1 MKTYSPKASDL
12 RPQWH
17 VLDAA
22 GQTLG
27 RLAVRVAH
35 LLKGKH
41 KPIYSPHMLVGDF
54 VVIINSRRIKVTG
67 NKIKQKIY
75 YHHSLYPGGLK
86 EIPLAV
92 MLAKHPNRVIEHAV
106 KGMLPHNRL
115 GRQMMRRLKTYPDST
130 HPHEA
135 QVTASLK
142 VAEKEEAEGV
152 VWIGLPKL
160 VIRRRPKRKR
170 ATVSTAVADETS
182 QVEETATEEEPT
194 SEVAAA
200 ATVEAAQPEAP
211 PADETT
217 QVEETATEEEPT
229 SEVAA
234 VATVE
239 AAQPETPTADETSQ
253 HEETAADEPSVA
265 EQEAPVDDSPPE
277 TALSPEDSEAEAP
290 LAEGTV
296 QAEEVKGEIKE
307 EAQSG
312 ETSSAPGPPEGSK
325 ASETEEKKE

>member
-12 RPQWH
+12 RPQWQ
-17 VLDAA
+17 VVDAA

-54 VVIINSRRIKVTG
+54 VVVINSKRIRVTG
-67 NKIKQKIY
+67 NKIRQKIY
-75 YHHSLYPGGLK
+75 YRHSLYPGGLK

-115 GRQMMRRLKTYPDST
+115 GRQMLRRLKTYPDST

-152 VWIGLPKL
+152 VWIGLPKP
-160 VIRRRPKRKR
+160 VIRRRPKKKR
-170 ATVSTAVADETS
+170 AMVSMVVADEAR
-182 QVEETATEEEPT
+182 QVEEAAPEEEPT
-194 SEVAAA
+194 TGVAAA
-200 ATVEAAQPEAP
+200 AMAEAAQPEAP
-211 PADETT
+211 PADEAP
-217 QVEETATEEEPT
+217 QVEEAAT
-229 SEVAA
+229 
-234 VATVE
+234 
-239 AAQPETPTADETSQ
+239 
-253 HEETAADEPSVA
+253 DEPPGA
-265 EQEAPVDDSPPE
+265 EQVAPAGESPPE
-277 TALSPEDSEAEAP
+277 TAPSPGDSGPEAP
-290 LAEGTV
+290 LGEGTV
-296 QAEEVKGEIKE
+296 QAEEVKNEKKE
-307 EAQSG
+307 EAPAD
-312 ETSSAPGPPEGSK
+312 ETSFTAGTSEGPE

>member
-75 YHHSLYPGGLK
+75 YRHSLYPGGLK

-152 VWIGLPKL
+152 VWIGLPKP

-170 ATVSTAVADETS
+170 ATVSKAVADETS

-200 ATVEAAQPEAP
+200 ATVEAAQPE
-211 PADETT
+211 
-217 QVEETATEEEPT
+217 
-229 SEVAA
+229 
-234 VATVE
+234 
-239 AAQPETPTADETSQ
+239 TPTADETSQ
-253 HEETAADEPSVA
+253 VEKTAADEPSVA
-265 EQEAPVDDSPPE
+265 EQEAPVDDSPP
-277 TALSPEDSEAEAP
+277 
-290 LAEGTV
+290 
-296 QAEEVKGEIKE
+296 
-307 EAQSG
+307 
-312 ETSSAPGPPEGSK
+312 
-325 ASETEEKKE
+325 

>member
-211 PADETT
+211 
-217 QVEETATEEEPT
+217 
-229 SEVAA
+229 
-234 VATVE
+234 
-239 AAQPETPTADETSQ
+239 TADETSQ
-253 HEETAADEPSVA
+253 VEESAADEPSVA
-265 EQEAPVDDSPPE
+265 EQEAPVDDSPPD
-277 TALSPEDSEAEAP
+277 TAPRPEDSEAEAP

-296 QAEEVKGEIKE
+296 QAEEVEDEIKE
-307 EAQSG
+307 EAPAS

>member
-27 RLAVRVAH
+27 RLAVRVAQ

-75 YHHSLYPGGLK
+75 YRHSLYPGGLK

-152 VWIGLPKL
+152 VWIGLPKP
-160 VIRRRPKRKR
+160 VIRRRPKKER
-170 ATVSTAVADETS
+170 AVVSKVVVDEAS
-182 QVEETATEEEPT
+182 QVEETAT
-194 SEVAAA
+194 
-200 ATVEAAQPEAP
+200 
-211 PADETT
+211 DE
-217 QVEETATEEEPT
+217 
-229 SEVAA
+229 S
-234 VATVE
+234 
-239 AAQPETPTADETSQ
+239 
-253 HEETAADEPSVA
+253 SVA
-265 EQEAPVDDSPPE
+265 KQEALVDESPPD
-277 TALSPEDSEAEAP
+277 TTPSPEDSEAEAP
-290 LAEGTV
+290 LAEGAV
-296 QAEEVKGEIKE
+296 QGEEVKDEIKE
-307 EAQSG
+307 EAPAG
-312 ETSSAPGPPEGSK
+312 ETSSAAGPSEGSK